1 MRCKPSNAIEVIGM
15 HAAASSD
22 FDSSSDRTMSSTTK
36 SITTITTTT
45 TRRQR
50 ASVLQQCC
58 AKYATQRGCGS
69 SSAQLH
75 FPRAAAAKAQ
85 TQRMESIYR
94 LTAFFTPRCLLL
106 ALLLCFTHA
115 LGLIKLVQATTPSV
129 TSTEAYFNGSAYLR
143 LLTPMPIWDHSAISF
158 RSCRGGEILAQQYN
172 KNSFVITVL
181 SDFLQVS
188 LAGPAVIGPNNR
200 LDVKLPY
207 HLLDNHWHTLQ
218 FKYEYGN
225 LYLYIDRTSL
235 VFANSTYNSQFLT
248 NQDIGNEAAILI
260 LGNSFSGCLQDGPGL
275 LFINGSVQNVVY
287 GPCPLSTGPCGD
299 HDALMLGQD
308 NYCSNNPCM
317 SHGQCTPLNDGYECR
332 CTPRYTG
339 KNCQIDN
346 GSPCARNPCANGGNC
361 TEDVRGDYQCKCTT
375 NYSGRNCETEINVH
389 PACQPN
395 PCLNNGACIVAPGT
409 IKVECE
415 CAKGYAGARCEND
428 VDDCAS
434 QPCLNNG
441 RCLDLVNG
449 FTCDCRDTG
458 FTGQH
463 CQTNIDECEGS
474 PCKHGGRCYDRY
486 GWFICQCPDGWA
498 GETCEE
504 PTNCKTQ
511 QCLNGGTCVNKTIG
525 FYCQCAPGYS
535 GELCQQSPPCPQCPI
550 DSECIGGKCICKPG
564 TTGPIGH
571 CLPIPTTP
579 PPPPTTT
586 TTTATPPPDN
596 LVVANAAKT
605 TAAAAAATTTTTA
618 TAGQLTA
625 TAANITTPTTTAT
638 ATTTTARN
646 TATTTATTTK
656 ITHNPLLSHLA
667 QLKACPPDNCLNGG
681 TCSGSASNFTCL
693 CASGYTGYNCE
704 LPVTDGATNVPLTGS
719 GAVGNSPI
727 SSAINCINGGK
738 CLNGGTCSMNGTHC
752 YCAGGFS
759 GDRCEKAEPCTAL
772 NCQEPMVCQ
781 LNKCVCPE
789 NKICTACSA
798 QPCRNGGVC
807 TDLANGEYTCSCT
820 SGWTGRTCMKDVDE
834 CALDPNICGNGICKN
849 EDGSYKCYCTPGFTG
864 KHCDSDVDECL
875 SHPCQNGATCNNK
888 INAYECVCQPG
899 YTGINCEIDINE
911 CDSNPCTKGSTCND
925 MINNF
930 TCSCI
935 PGMTG
940 RFCENDIDDC
950 ISAPCQYGGHCID
963 ELGGFRCDCT
973 NTGYQGQLCEFNID
987 ECESQPCQNG
997 AACIDDVNDYR
1008 CKCYPGYMGKNC
1020 EIDINECESN
1030 PCLYNGNCLERSNM
1044 TLYALSQTMDLPEF
1058 FSRQFSYQNASG
1070 YECVCVPGIMGKN
1083 CEININECETNP
1095 CGKHGTCND
1104 GIGTYTCD
1112 CDPGFEDRHC
1122 ETNIDEC
1129 DRYQP
1134 CGAHGTCID
1143 EINDYTCDCD
1153 ANYGGKNCS
1162 VPLIGC
1168 LSAPCQNGGNCKPY
1182 LVNET
1187 EHLFNCTCQHGFQG
1201 DICEK
1206 TTTISMVV
1214 SSLITVKTQREEG
1227 YDINLQF
1234 KTTLPNGVLA
1244 FGTSIGHNE
1253 PVSYILELINGRLN
1267 LHSSLL
1273 NKWEGVF
1280 IGSKLNDSNWHKV
1293 FVAINTSH
1301 LVLSANDEQAI
1312 FPVGSYET
1320 ANGSQPS
1327 FPLTYLGGTIPNLK
1341 SYLRHLPHR
1350 PSSFVGCMQDIVVNG
1365 KWIFPEEQG
1374 NEIDTNL
1381 TNIQAGCPRSEQCI
1395 PNPCHSNG
1403 ACTDLWHTFSCT
1415 CQRPHFGHT
1424 CKYNITAATFGHEN
1438 TTHSAVVVETNDS
1451 ARRAIRSILDISM
1464 FIRTRE
1470 PTGQVFYLGSDPKKV
1485 TPKGAKR
1492 FKTKNLFFK
1501 ADTGESYVAAE
1512 LHGGELLVKMQFNGT
1527 PEAYTVG
1534 GNKLD
1539 NGYNHLI
1546 EVVRNQTLVQ
1556 VKLNGTEYF
1565 RKTLSSTGLLD
1576 AQVLYLGGPPVG
1588 VQTQAPT
1595 TAGTDPAAATPEEN
1609 VVNNE
1614 VDEKDYFKGII
1625 QDVKVSN
1632 GSHTMIVELYPL
1644 NEDDLL
1650 LPPSFGVVTIDRT
1663 SVLKGEVTDD
1673 LCRKNPCKHNA
1684 DCRNTW
1690 NDYVCTCPNGY
1701 KGKNCQE
1708 IEFCQ
1713 LVQCP
1718 GNSKCQNLDDGYECL
1733 TNITFKGNEKNP
1745 LAFTYYV
1752 EQMPDEP
1759 KMLVQ
1764 PVIEIAYRTR
1774 AGGTLFFIENGESFF
1789 EIGVNQGQV
1798 TVTWKLSQEAFGDT
1812 KRFTKDTSGPTHMEM
1827 MNEPGWNRIYLRAQG
1842 GKLEGGWKG
1851 WESMVDPSPAFS
1863 ADIDQQAFQELLSS
1877 DTQVYLGGMP
1887 TDSRQARGSSSA
1899 QQGSQFKGCLGE
1911 ARVGDL
1917 LLPYFSNAEMYPRT
1931 ENVSV
1936 QPHSQFRLNSTKP
1949 DEGCVLC
1956 FNTDCKNGGYCSSPS
1971 EQYACTCLPGY
1982 EGEDCATDINECL
1995 NATCENNST
2004 CIDKVADFQC
2014 RCLPGYDGRLC
2025 EHNIDECASQPCHNG
2040 GNCTDL
2046 IAAFHCDCAEEY
2058 AGAQCDFLKQVTC
2071 DNLPCRNGSTCEDGF
2086 NANTNNNFTCICMPD
2101 FEGPYCDVPFCET
2114 TPCQNGGLCIFA
2126 DAYTPLCQCSL
2137 GYTGH
2142 LCEKD
2147 INECDP
2153 NPCLNK
2159 GMCHDLIGA
2168 YQCNCTGTGFEG
2180 NNCDIDIDECASGI
2194 EYCGGLGRCINLQG
2208 SFKCICQD
2216 SFCGVYCNFTDPCK
2230 NGEGSPC
2237 MNGGSCQEA
2246 CGDEA
2251 DYKCTCKAGYEG
2263 KDCTLVMAAKD
2274 EGPSTADIAIIV
2286 IPVLVVLL
2294 LIGAALLGTFL
2305 VMARNKRATRGTYS
2319 PSAQEYCNPRLE
2331 MDNVLKPPPEER
2343 LI

>member
-1 MRCKPSNAIEVIGM
+1 MRLKRKITINAIGM
-15 HAAASSD
+15 HTSSNNNSNSAAPLLGASAMPLS
-22 FDSSSDRTMSSTTK
+22 
-36 SITTITTTT
+36 TTTT
-45 TRRQR
+45 LLTRKVQTESVQQQCGKSVTHQRSSR
-50 ASVLQQCC
+50 ASRAQQQRHQHMTC
-58 AKYATQRGCGS
+58 AV
-69 SSAQLH
+69 
-75 FPRAAAAKAQ
+75 AAAAAQ
-85 TQRMESIYR
+85 TQLAAPSFR
-94 LTAFFTPRCLLL
+94 LTASFTPRCLMLV
-106 ALLLCFTHA
+106 LLLCLSHA
-115 LGLIKLVQATTPSV
+115 LDLIQTVHASPSGV

-181 SDFLQVS
+181 NDFLQVS

-225 LYLYIDRTSL
+225 LYLYIDRTSM

-287 GPCPLSTGPCGD
+287 GPCPLATGPCGD
-299 HDALMLGQD
+299 HDTLVAGQD
-308 NYCSNNPCM
+308 NYCSNDPCM
-317 SHGQCTPLNDGYECR
+317 SHGQCISLNDGYECH
-332 CTPRYTG
+332 CTARYSG
-339 KNCQIDN
+339 KNCQIDS
-346 GSPCARNPCANGGNC
+346 GSPCARSPCSNGGNC
-361 TEDVRGDYQCKCTT
+361 VEDGRGDYQCQCTP
-375 NYSGRNCETEINVH
+375 NYTGKNCEKEINVH
-389 PACQPN
+389 PVCLTN

-409 IKVECE
+409 SKIECE
-415 CAKGYAGARCEND
+415 CAKGYTGARCETD

-441 RCLDLVNG
+441 RCLDLVDG

-458 FTGQH
+458 FTGQI
-463 CQTNIDECEGS
+463 CQTNIDECEGN

-498 GETCEE
+498 GETCEDA
-504 PTNCKTQ
+504 TSCKTQ

-535 GELCQQSPPCPQCPI
+535 GELCQQNPPCPQCPI
-550 DSECIGGKCICKPG
+550 DSECIAGKCVCKPG
-564 TTGPIGH
+564 TTASDINPSLNESNEALSKWECPGEKRKRYI
-571 CLPIPTTP
+571 
-579 PPPPTTT
+579 
-586 TTTATPPPDN
+586 PPDW
-596 LVVANAAKT
+596 LKKKRCE
-605 TAAAAAATTTTTA
+605 
-618 TAGQLTA
+618 L
-625 TAANITTPTTTAT
+625 
-638 ATTTTARN
+638 
-646 TATTTATTTK
+646 K
-656 ITHNPLLSHLA
+656 LS
-667 QLKACPPDNCLNGG
+667 
-681 TCSGSASNFTCL
+681 
-693 CASGYTGYNCE
+693 YNCE
-704 LPVTDGATNVPLTGS
+704 LATTDGPTSVPLTAG
-719 GAVGNSPI
+719 GAGVGGANTI
-727 SSAINCINGGK
+727 GTIVNCLNGGK

-752 YCAGGFS
+752 YCPSGFS
-759 GDRCEKAEPCTAL
+759 GDRCEKAEPCTAV

-789 NKICTACSA
+789 NKICTPCSA
-798 QPCRNGGVC
+798 QPCRNGGLC
-807 TDLANGEYTCSCT
+807 TDLPNGEYTCSCP
-820 SGWTGRTCMKDVDE
+820 SGWTGRTCTKDVDE
-834 CALDPNICGNGICKN
+834 CVLDPNICGNGICKN
-849 EDGSYKCYCTPGFTG
+849 EEGSYKCYCTPGFTG

-899 YTGINCEIDINE
+899 YTGINCEVDINE
-911 CDSNPCTKGSTCND
+911 CDSNPCTKGSTCID

-950 ISAPCQYGGHCID
+950 ISAPCQHGGHCID
-963 ELGGFRCDCT
+963 ELGGFRCDCA
-973 NTGYQGQLCEFNID
+973 NTGYEGQLCELNID
-987 ECESQPCQNG
+987 ECESYPCLNG
-997 AACIDDVNDYR
+997 AACIDDINDYR
-1008 CKCYPGYMGKNC
+1008 CKCYAGYMGKNC
-1020 EIDINECESN
+1020 ETDINECESN
-1030 PCLYNGNCLERSNM
+1030 PCLYNGNCLERSNI
-1044 TLYALSQTMDLPEF
+1044 TLYTLSQTMELPEF
-1058 FSRQFSYQNASG
+1058 FSRPFSYQNASG

-1104 GIGTYTCD
+1104 GIGTYTCE
-1112 CDPGFEDRHC
+1112 CDPGFEGRHC
-1122 ETNIDEC
+1122 DVNIDEC

-1134 CGAHGTCID
+1134 CGTHGTCFD

-1168 LSAPCQNGGNCKPY
+1168 LSAPCQNGGYCKPY

-1201 DICEK
+1201 NICEK

-1365 KWIFPEEQG
+1365 KWIFPDEQG
-1374 NEIDTNL
+1374 TEKDTKL
-1381 TNIQAGCPRSEQCI
+1381 TNIQAGCPRSEQCV

-1438 TTHSAVVVETNDS
+1438 TTHSAVVVETNDA

-1470 PTGQVFYLGSDPKKV
+1470 PTGQVFYLGSDPKKPSV
-1485 TPKGAKR
+1485 
-1492 FKTKNLFFK
+1492 KT
-1501 ADTGESYVAAE
+1501 DIGESYVAAE

-1588 VQTQAPT
+1588 EQTQAPT
-1595 TAGTDPAAATPEEN
+1595 TTGTDTVLVTPEEN
-1609 VVNNE
+1609 TPTNE
-1614 VDEKDYFKGII
+1614 IDEKDYFKGII

-1650 LPPSFGVVTIDRT
+1650 LPPPFGVVTIDRT

-1713 LVQCP
+1713 LVTCP

-1745 LAFTYYV
+1745 LAFTYFV
-1752 EQMPDEP
+1752 EQPPEEP
-1759 KMLVQ
+1759 KMLVK

-1774 AGGTLFFIENGESFF
+1774 AGGTLFYIENGESFF

-1798 TVTWKLSQEAFGDT
+1798 TVTWRLSQEPFGDT
-1812 KRFTKDTSGPTHMEM
+1812 KRFTKDTSDPSYMEM
-1827 MNEPGWNRIYLRAQG
+1827 MNEPGWNRIYLRAQS

-1863 ADIDQQAFQELLSS
+1863 ADIDQLAFQELLSS
-1877 DTQVYLGGMP
+1877 DTPVYLGGMP

-1917 LLPYFSNAEMYPRT
+1917 LLPYFSNAEMYPHT

-1936 QPHSQFRLNSTKP
+1936 QPQSQFRLNSTKP

-1971 EQYACTCLPGY
+1971 EQYACKCLAGY
-1982 EGEDCATDINECL
+1982 EGDDCSIDIDECL
-1995 NATCENNST
+1995 VATCKNNAT

-2014 RCLPGYDGRLC
+2014 RCLPGYDGRFC

-2040 GNCTDL
+2040 GTCTDL
-2046 IAAFHCDCAEEY
+2046 IAAFHCDCTEDY
-2058 AGAQCDFLKQVTC
+2058 AGVQCDLLKQVTC
-2071 DNLPCRNGSTCEDGF
+2071 ENLPCRNGSTCEDGL
-2086 NANTNNNFTCICMPD
+2086 NVNTSNNFTCLCMAG

-2114 TPCQNGGLCIFA
+2114 TPCQNGGLCILSDPF
-2126 DAYTPLCQCSL
+2126 TPLCQCSL
-2137 GYTGH
+2137 GYTGRF
-2142 LCEKD
+2142 CEMD

-2153 NPCLNK
+2153 NPCLNN
-2159 GMCHDLIGA
+2159 GECHDLIGS
-2168 YQCNCTGTGFEG
+2168 YQCNCTNTGFEG

-2194 EYCGGLGRCINLQG
+2194 EYCGGLGRCINLLG

-2216 SFCGVYCNFTDPCK
+2216 NFCGVYCNLTDPCK
-2230 NGEGSPC
+2230 NGRSPC
-2237 MNGGSCQEA
+2237 MNGGTCEEA
-2246 CGDEA
+2246 CGDEV
-2251 DYKCTCKAGYEG
+2251 DYSCNCTAGYEG
-2263 KDCTLVMAAKD
+2263 KDCALVMAAKD

-2286 IPVLVVLL
+2286 IPVVVVLL

>member
-1 MRCKPSNAIEVIGM
+1 MQAVD
-15 HAAASSD
+15 AASS
-22 FDSSSDRTMSSTTK
+22 
-36 SITTITTTT
+36 
-45 TRRQR
+45 
-50 ASVLQQCC
+50 
-58 AKYATQRGCGS
+58 G
-69 SSAQLH
+69 
-75 FPRAAAAKAQ
+75 
-85 TQRMESIYR
+85 
-94 LTAFFTPRCLLL
+94 
-106 ALLLCFTHA
+106 
-115 LGLIKLVQATTPSV
+115 V

-181 SDFLQVS
+181 NDFLQVS

-225 LYLYIDRTSL
+225 LYLYIDRTSM

-299 HDALMLGQD
+299 HDTLLPGQD

-317 SHGQCTPLNDGYECR
+317 SHGQCIPLNDGYECR
-332 CTPRYTG
+332 CTARYTG

-346 GSPCARNPCANGGNC
+346 GSPCARSPCAYGGNC
-361 TEDVRGDYQCKCTT
+361 TEDARGDYQCKCTP
-375 NYSGRNCETEINVH
+375 NYTGRNCETEINVH
-389 PACQPN
+389 PLCQSN
-395 PCLNNGACIVAPGT
+395 PCQNNGACIVAPGT
-409 IKVECE
+409 TKIECE

-458 FTGQH
+458 FTGQI
-463 CQTNIDECEGS
+463 CQTNIDECEGN

-571 CLPIPTTP
+571 CLPIPTTQP
-579 PPPPTTT
+579 PRPP
-586 TTTATPPPDN
+586 
-596 LVVANAAKT
+596 KT
-605 TAAAAAATTTTTA
+605 TAPPKLVANHAATTLTTAPTTAAAPAAAEAAAAATAAASGSTTTA

-625 TAANITTPTTTAT
+625 TAATSATGITTMTTL
-638 ATTTTARN
+638 TTDSKIA
-646 TATTTATTTK
+646 AMAITTK
-656 ITHNPLLSHLA
+656 PTAKTTNSPLITHSA
-667 QLKACPPDNCLNGG
+667 QLKACPPENCLNGG

-704 LPVTDGATNVPLTGS
+704 LPATDGPTSVPLTAGGS
-719 GAVGNSPI
+719 AAGINPI
-727 SSAINCINGGK
+727 GSVVNCINGGK

-759 GDRCEKAEPCTAL
+759 GDRCEKAEPCTAV

-789 NKICTACSA
+789 NKICAACSA

-820 SGWTGRTCMKDVDE
+820 SGWTGRTCTKDVDE

-849 EDGSYKCYCTPGFTG
+849 EEGSYKCYCTPGFTG

-911 CDSNPCTKGSTCND
+911 CDSNPCTAGSTCND

-950 ISAPCQYGGHCID
+950 ISAPCQHGGHCID
-963 ELGGFRCDCT
+963 ELGGFHCDCA
-973 NTGYQGQLCEFNID
+973 NTGYEGQFCELNID
-987 ECESQPCQNG
+987 ECESQPCVNG
-997 AACIDDVNDYR
+997 AACIDDINDYR
-1008 CKCYPGYMGKNC
+1008 CKCHPGYMGKNC

-1030 PCLYNGNCLERSNM
+1030 PCLYNGNCLERSNI
-1044 TLYALSQTMDLPEF
+1044 TLYTLSQKMDLPEF
-1058 FSRQFSYQNASG
+1058 FSRQFAYENASG

-1104 GIGTYTCD
+1104 GIGTYTCE

-1168 LSAPCQNGGNCKPY
+1168 SSAPCQNGGNCKPY

-1374 NEIDTNL
+1374 NETDTKL
-1381 TNIQAGCPRSEQCI
+1381 TNIRAGCPRSEQCI

-1415 CQRPHFGHT
+1415 CQRPHFGNT

-1438 TTHSAVVVETNDS
+1438 TTHSAVFVEANDA

-1470 PTGQVFYLGSDPKKV
+1470 ATGQVFYLGSDPKKIS
-1485 TPKGAKR
+1485 TKGA
-1492 FKTKNLFFK
+1492 T
-1501 ADTGESYVAAE
+1501 DTGESYVAAE

-1576 AQVLYLGGPPVG
+1576 AQVLFLGGPPVG
-1588 VQTQAPT
+1588 EQTQAPT
-1595 TAGTDPAAATPEEN
+1595 TTGTDLTPSAPEEN
-1609 VVNNE
+1609 VINNE
-1614 VDEKDYFKGII
+1614 IDEKDYFKGII

-1644 NEDDLL
+1644 NVDEP
-1650 LPPSFGVVTIDRT
+1650 LPPPFGVVTIDRT
-1663 SVLKGEVTDD
+1663 SVLQGEVTDD

-1713 LVQCP
+1713 LVTCP

-1733 TNITFKGNEKNP
+1733 TNITFRGNEKNP
-1745 LAFTYYV
+1745 LAFTYFV
-1752 EQMPDEP
+1752 EQLPDEP
-1759 KMLVQ
+1759 KMLVK

-1774 AGGTLFFIENGESFF
+1774 TGGTLFFIENGEIFF

-1798 TVTWKLSQEAFGDT
+1798 TVTWKLSPEAFGDT
-1812 KRFTKDTSGPTHMEM
+1812 KRFTKDTSDPSYVDA
-1827 MNEPGWNRIYLRAQG
+1827 NEPGWNRIYLRAQG

-1863 ADIDQQAFQELLSS
+1863 ADIEQQAFQELLSS
-1877 DTQVYLGGMP
+1877 DTQIYLGGMP
-1887 TDSRQARGSSSA
+1887 TDSRQARGSTSA

-1936 QPHSQFRLNSTKP
+1936 QPHSQFHLNSSKP

-1956 FNTDCKNGGYCSSPS
+1956 FNTDCRNGGYCSSPS

-1982 EGEDCATDINECL
+1982 EGEDCGTDINECL

-2014 RCLPGYDGRLC
+2014 RCLPGYDGRYC

-2046 IAAFHCDCAEEY
+2046 IAAFHCDCTEDY
-2058 AGAQCDFLKQVTC
+2058 AGVQCDMLKQVTC
-2071 DNLPCRNGSTCEDGF
+2071 ENLPCRNGSTCEDGF
-2086 NANTNNNFTCICMPD
+2086 NATTNNNFTCHCMTG

-2114 TPCQNGGLCIFA
+2114 TPCQNGGLCILV

-2137 GYTGH
+2137 GYTGR
-2142 LCEKD
+2142 LCEKE
-2147 INECDP
+2147 INECLP
-2153 NPCLNK
+2153 NPCLNN
-2159 GMCHDLIGA
+2159 GDCHDLIGG
-2168 YQCNCTGTGFEG
+2168 YECNCTNTGFEG
-2180 NNCDIDIDECASGI
+2180 NNCDIDIDECTSDM
-2194 EYCGGLGRCINLQG
+2194 EYCGGLGRCINMPG

-2216 SFCGVYCNFTDPCK
+2216 SFCGAYCNLTDPCK
-2230 NGEGSPC
+2230 NGIGSPC
-2237 MNGGSCQEA
+2237 MNGGTCSES

-2251 DYKCTCKAGYEG
+2251 DYICTCKAGYEG
-2263 KDCTLVMAAKD
+2263 KDCTVVMAAKD
-2274 EGPSTADIAIIV
+2274 DGPSTADIAIIV
-2286 IPVLVVLL
+2286 IPVIVVLL

>member
-1 MRCKPSNAIEVIGM
+1 MKTKNTKKVIGM
-15 HAAASSD
+15 QSSNNKIAALQGASAV
-22 FDSSSDRTMSSTTK
+22 
-36 SITTITTTT
+36 ITTTAT
-45 TRRQR
+45 TMTTKTFQTE
-50 ASVLQQCC
+50 SVQKQYNNKSGKHQL
-58 AKYATQRGCGS
+58 RS
-69 SSAQLH
+69 SR
-75 FPRAAAAKAQ
+75 RAAAAPSTMAIA
-85 TQRMESIYR
+85 SLFH
-94 LTAFFTPRCLLL
+94 LTASLTPRWL
-106 ALLLCFTHA
+106 ALIVLLYLTHA
-115 LGLIKLVQATTPSV
+115 SAHAGSSSV

-181 SDFLQVS
+181 NDFLQVS

-225 LYLYIDRTSL
+225 LYLYIDRTSM
-235 VFANSTYNSQFLT
+235 VFANATYNSQFLT

-275 LFINGSVQNVVY
+275 HFINGSVQNVVY
-287 GPCPLSTGPCGD
+287 GPCPLSTGPCGE
-299 HDALMLGQD
+299 HDTLVHAHD
-308 NYCSNNPCM
+308 NYCSNEPCM
-317 SHGQCTPLNDGYECR
+317 SHGQCISLNDGYECR
-332 CTPRYTG
+332 CTPRYSG

-346 GSPCARNPCANGGNC
+346 GSPCARNPCTNGANC
-361 TEDVRGDYQCKCTT
+361 IEDGRGDYQCQCAPNFT
-375 NYSGRNCETEINVH
+375 GRNCETEINVH
-389 PACQPN
+389 PVCQAN

-409 IKVECE
+409 TKIECE
-415 CAKGYAGARCEND
+415 CAKGYAGARCEID
-428 VDDCAS
+428 IDDCAS
-434 QPCLNNG
+434 QPCQNNG

-458 FTGQH
+458 FTGQI
-463 CQTNIDECEGS
+463 CQTNIDECDGS

-498 GETCEE
+498 GETCEDA
-504 PTNCKTQ
+504 TNCKTQ

-535 GELCQQSPPCPQCPI
+535 GELCQQNPPCPQCPI
-550 DSECIGGKCICKPG
+550 DSECIAGKCVCKPG

-579 PPPPTTT
+579 SSTLVISSPTT
-586 TTTATPPPDN
+586 
-596 LVVANAAKT
+596 K
-605 TAAAAAATTTTTA
+605 ATTTTTA
-618 TAGQLTA
+618 AVQM
-625 TAANITTPTTTAT
+625 T
-638 ATTTTARN
+638 ATTTTN
-646 TATTTATTTK
+646 
-656 ITHNPLLSHLA
+656 NPLLLPNSIQQQPRSA
-667 QLKACPPDNCLNGG
+667 QLFACPPENCLNGG

-693 CASGYTGYNCE
+693 CASGYKGYNCE
-704 LPVTDGATNVPLTGS
+704 LPTTDGPTSVPLTGI
-719 GAVGNSPI
+719 GGANDAVGSTIPT
-727 SSAINCINGGK
+727 AINCLNGGK

-752 YCAGGFS
+752 YCPTGYS
-759 GDRCEKAEPCTAL
+759 GDRCEKAEPCTAA
-772 NCQEPMVCQ
+772 NCQDPMVCQ
-781 LNKCVCPE
+781 LNKCICPD
-789 NKICTACSA
+789 NKVCTACSA
-798 QPCRNGGVC
+798 QPCRNAGVC
-807 TDLANGEYTCSCT
+807 TDLPNGEYTCTCP
-820 SGWTGRTCMKDVDE
+820 SGWTGRTCTKDVDE

-849 EDGSYKCYCTPGFTG
+849 EEGSYKCYCTPGFTG

-888 INAYECVCQPG
+888 INAYECVCVPG

-911 CDSNPCTKGSTCND
+911 CDSNPCTKGSTCID

-940 RFCENDIDDC
+940 RLCENDIDDC
-950 ISAPCQYGGHCID
+950 ISAPCQHNGHCID

-973 NTGYQGQLCEFNID
+973 NTGFEGQLCELNID
-987 ECESQPCQNG
+987 ECDSHPCQNG
-997 AACIDDVNDYR
+997 AFCIDEINDYR
-1008 CKCYPGYMGKNC
+1008 CKCYPGYTGKNC
-1020 EIDINECESN
+1020 ETDVNECDSN
-1030 PCLYNGNCLERSNM
+1030 PCMYNGYCYQRSNM
-1044 TLYALSQTMDLPEF
+1044 TLYQFSQTQDIPEF
-1058 FSRQFSYQNASG
+1058 FNRPFSYENASG

-1104 GIGTYTCD
+1104 GIGNYTCE
-1112 CDPGFEDRHC
+1112 CDPGFEGRHC
-1122 ETNIDEC
+1122 DVNIDEC
-1129 DRYQP
+1129 ERYQP
-1134 CGAHGTCID
+1134 CGAHGTCFD

-1162 VPLIGC
+1162 VQLIGC
-1168 LSAPCQNGGNCKPY
+1168 LNMPCQNGGYCKPY

-1187 EHLFNCTCQHGFQG
+1187 EHLFNCSCQHGFQG

-1280 IGSKLNDSNWHKV
+1280 IGSKLNDSSWHKV

-1374 NEIDTNL
+1374 LEKDTKL
-1381 TNIQAGCPRSEQCI
+1381 TNIQAGCPRTEQCT

-1438 TTHSAVVVETNDS
+1438 TTHSAVVVETNDA

-1470 PTGQVFYLGSDPKKV
+1470 PTGQVFYLGSDPKKI
-1485 TPKGAKR
+1485 TPKG
-1492 FKTKNLFFK
+1492 TP
-1501 ADTGESYVAAE
+1501 DTGESYVAAE
-1512 LHGGELLVKMQFNGT
+1512 LHGGELLVKMQFNAT

-1588 VQTQAPT
+1588 EQTQAPT
-1595 TAGTDPAAATPEEN
+1595 IAGTDPTLATAEETALT
-1609 VVNNE
+1609 NE
-1614 VDEKDYFKGII
+1614 MEAKEYFKGII

-1650 LPPSFGVVTIDRT
+1650 LPPPFGVVTIDRN

-1713 LVQCP
+1713 LVTCP
-1718 GNSKCQNLDDGYECL
+1718 GNSNCQNLDDGYECL
-1733 TNITFKGNEKNP
+1733 ANITFKGNEKNP
-1745 LAFTYYV
+1745 LAFTYYG
-1752 EQMPDEP
+1752 EILPEEP
-1759 KMLVQ
+1759 KGFVK
-1764 PVIEIAYRTR
+1764 PVIEITYRTR
-1774 AGGTLFFIENGESFF
+1774 AGGTLFYVENGESFF

-1798 TVTWKLSQEAFGDT
+1798 TVTWKLSQEQFGDT
-1812 KRFTKDTSGPTHMEM
+1812 KRFTKDTSDTSHTES
-1827 MNEPGWNRIYLRAQG
+1827 MNQPDWNHIYLRAQN

-1863 ADIDQQAFQELLSS
+1863 ADIDQLGVQELFSS

-1887 TDSRQARGSSSA
+1887 TDSRQARGSSSS

-1911 ARVGDL
+1911 ARVGGL
-1917 LLPYFSNAEMYPRT
+1917 LLPYFSNAEMYPHT

-1936 QPHSQFRLNSTKP
+1936 QPHAQFRLNSSKP
-1949 DEGCVLC
+1949 AEGCILC
-1956 FNTDCKNGGYCSSPS
+1956 FDADCKNDGYCGSPT
-1971 EQYACTCLPGY
+1971 EQYACKCQAGY
-1982 EGEDCATDINECL
+1982 EGDDCSINIDECL
-1995 NATCENNST
+1995 TATCQNGAS
-2004 CIDKVADFQC
+2004 CIDKVADFLC
-2014 RCLPGYDGRLC
+2014 RCLPGYDGRFC

-2040 GNCTDL
+2040 GTCTDL
-2046 IAAFHCDCAEEY
+2046 IAAFQCDCTEDY
-2058 AGAQCDFLKQVTC
+2058 AGAQCDLLKQVTC
-2071 DNLPCRNGSTCEDGF
+2071 ENLPCRNGSTCEDGL
-2086 NANTNNNFTCICMPD
+2086 NSLTNNNFTCLCMPG
-2101 FEGPYCDVPFCET
+2101 FEGPFCDVPFCET
-2114 TPCQNGGLCIFA
+2114 TACQNGGLCILSDPF
-2126 DAYTPLCQCSL
+2126 TPLCQCSM
-2137 GYTGH
+2137 GYTGRY
-2142 LCEKD
+2142 CEVD

-2153 NPCLNK
+2153 NPCFNN
-2159 GMCHDLIGA
+2159 GECHDLIGA
-2168 YQCNCTGTGFEG
+2168 YHCNCTNTGYEG
-2180 NNCDIDIDECASGI
+2180 NNCDIDIDECTLGI
-2194 EYCGGLGRCINLQG
+2194 EYCGGLGRCINLPG

-2216 SFCGVYCNFTDPCK
+2216 AFCGVYCNFTDPCK
-2230 NGEGSPC
+2230 SGQSPC
-2237 MNGGSCQEA
+2237 MNSGICVES

-2251 DYKCTCKAGYEG
+2251 DYTCNCTLGYEG
-2263 KDCTLVMAAKD
+2263 KNCDLVMTAKD

-2286 IPVLVVLL
+2286 IPVVVVLL

>member
-1 MRCKPSNAIEVIGM
+1 MRI
-15 HAAASSD
+15 SS
-22 FDSSSDRTMSSTTK
+22 
-36 SITTITTTT
+36 
-45 TRRQR
+45 
-50 ASVLQQCC
+50 
-58 AKYATQRGCGS
+58 GS
-69 SSAQLH
+69 SSGRGSWTSLQGAS
-75 FPRAAAAKAQ
+75 AAKTLSATTMIMTTRKGQSESAQQQRRKSVTHQRSRRTTQQPRLSFAAAQ
-85 TQRMESIYR
+85 TQRVAPLFR
-94 LTAFFTPRCLLL
+94 LTTSFTPRCLLL
-106 ALLLCFTHA
+106 ALLLGVTYA
-115 LGLIKLVQATTPSV
+115 LGLVHTVHASSPGV

-181 SDFLQVS
+181 NDFLQVS

-225 LYLYIDRTSL
+225 LYLYIDHTSM

-287 GPCPLSTGPCGD
+287 GSCPLATGPCGD
-299 HDALMLGQD
+299 HDTLMPGQD
-308 NYCSNNPCM
+308 NYCSNDPCM
-317 SHGQCTPLNDGYECR
+317 SHGQCISLNDGYECR
-332 CTPRYTG
+332 CTPRYSG

-346 GSPCARNPCANGGNC
+346 GSPCARNPCSNGGSC
-361 TEDVRGDYQCKCTT
+361 VEDARGDYLCQCAP
-375 NYSGRNCETEINVH
+375 NYTGRSCEKEMNVH
-389 PACQPN
+389 PICLSN
-395 PCLNNGACIVAPGT
+395 PCLNNGACIVAPGST
-409 IKVECE
+409 KIECE
-415 CAKGYAGARCEND
+415 CAKGYAGARCEID

-458 FTGQH
+458 FTGQV

-486 GWFICQCPDGWA
+486 GGFICQCPDGWA
-498 GETCEE
+498 GETCEDA
-504 PTNCKTQ
+504 TSCKTQ

-550 DSECIGGKCICKPG
+550 DSECIAGKCVCKPG
-564 TTGPIGH
+564 TTG
-571 CLPIPTTP
+571 
-579 PPPPTTT
+579 
-586 TTTATPPPDN
+586 
-596 LVVANAAKT
+596 
-605 TAAAAAATTTTTA
+605 
-618 TAGQLTA
+618 
-625 TAANITTPTTTAT
+625 
-638 ATTTTARN
+638 
-646 TATTTATTTK
+646 
-656 ITHNPLLSHLA
+656 
-667 QLKACPPDNCLNGG
+667 
-681 TCSGSASNFTCL
+681 
-693 CASGYTGYNCE
+693 YNCE
-704 LPVTDGATNVPLTGS
+704 LLATDGPTSMPSTGS
-719 GAVGNSPI
+719 GTINTVGPLV
-727 SSAINCINGGK
+727 NCLNGGK

-752 YCAGGFS
+752 YCASGFS
-759 GDRCEKAEPCTAL
+759 GERCEKAEPCTAT

-789 NKICTACSA
+789 NKVCTPCSA

-807 TDLANGEYTCSCT
+807 ADGPNGEYTCSCT
-820 SGWTGRTCMKDVDE
+820 SGWTGRTCTKDVDE

-849 EDGSYKCYCTPGFTG
+849 EEGSYKCYCTPGFTG

-899 YTGINCEIDINE
+899 YTGINCEVDINE
-911 CDSNPCTKGSTCND
+911 CDSNPCTKGSTCID

-950 ISAPCQYGGHCID
+950 ISAPCQHGGHCID
-963 ELGGFRCDCT
+963 ELGGFRCDCA
-973 NTGYQGQLCEFNID
+973 NTGYEGQLCELNID
-987 ECESQPCQNG
+987 ECESQPCLNG
-997 AACIDDVNDYR
+997 AACIDDINDYR
-1008 CKCYPGYMGKNC
+1008 CKCYPGYTGKNC
-1020 EIDINECESN
+1020 ETDINECESN

-1044 TLYALSQTMDLPEF
+1044 TLYGLSKTMDGLPEF
-1058 FSRQFSYQNASG
+1058 FNRPFSYLNASG

-1104 GIGTYTCD
+1104 GIGTYTCE
-1112 CDPGFEDRHC
+1112 CDPGFEGRHC
-1122 ETNIDEC
+1122 DVNIDEC

-1134 CGAHGTCID
+1134 CGAHGTCFD

-1168 LSAPCQNGGNCKPY
+1168 SSAPCQNGGYCKPY

-1374 NEIDTNL
+1374 TEKDTKL
-1381 TNIQAGCPRSEQCI
+1381 TNIQAGCPRNEQCV

-1438 TTHSAVVVETNDS
+1438 TTHSAVIVETNEA

-1470 PTGQVFYLGSDPKKV
+1470 PTGQVFYLGSDPKKSAS
-1485 TPKGAKR
+1485 KG
-1492 FKTKNLFFK
+1492 TS
-1501 ADTGESYVAAE
+1501 DTGESFVAAE

-1539 NGYNHLI
+1539 NGHNHLI

-1576 AQVLYLGGPPVG
+1576 AQVLYLGGPPDDEPI
-1588 VQTQAPT
+1588 QTPT
-1595 TAGTDPAAATPEEN
+1595 TTDTDTAMSVPEEITRN
-1609 VVNNE
+1609 KE
-1614 VDEKDYFKGII
+1614 IDEKAYFKGII

-1650 LPPSFGVVTIDRT
+1650 LPPPFGVVTIDRS

-1690 NDYVCTCPNGY
+1690 NDYVCSCPNGY

-1713 LVQCP
+1713 LVTCP
-1718 GNSKCQNLDDGYECL
+1718 GSSICQNLDDGYECL

-1745 LAFTYYV
+1745 LAFTYFV
-1752 EQMPDEP
+1752 EQPPEEP
-1759 KMLVQ
+1759 KMLVK

-1774 AGGTLFFIENGESFF
+1774 AGGTLFYVEYGESFF

-1798 TVTWKLSQEAFGDT
+1798 TVTWKLSQEPFGDT
-1812 KRFTKDTSGPTHMEM
+1812 KRFTKDTADPSHMEL
-1827 MNEPGWNRIYLRAQG
+1827 MNEPGWNRIYLRVQG

-1851 WESMVDPSPAFS
+1851 WEGMVDPSPAFS
-1863 ADIDQQAFQELLSS
+1863 ADIDQLAFQELLSS

-1936 QPHSQFRLNSTKP
+1936 QPQSQFRLNSSKP

-1971 EQYACTCLPGY
+1971 EQYACKCLAGY
-1982 EGEDCATDINECL
+1982 EGDDCSIDIDECL
-1995 NATCENNST
+1995 TATCENNAT
-2004 CIDKVADFQC
+2004 CIDRVADFQC
-2014 RCLPGYDGRLC
+2014 RCLPGYDGRFC

-2040 GNCTDL
+2040 GTCTDL
-2046 IAAFHCDCAEEY
+2046 IAAFHCECTDDY
-2058 AGAQCDFLKQVTC
+2058 AGTQCDLLKQVTC
-2071 DNLPCRNGSTCEDGF
+2071 ENLPCRNGSTCKDGF
-2086 NANTNNNFTCICMPD
+2086 NAITSNNFTCVCMAG

-2114 TPCQNGGLCIFA
+2114 TPCQNGGLCILA
-2126 DAYTPLCQCSL
+2126 DPFTPLCQCSL
-2137 GYTGH
+2137 GYTGR
-2142 LCEKD
+2142 LCEED
-2147 INECDP
+2147 INECEP
-2153 NPCLNK
+2153 NPCLNN
-2159 GMCHDLIGA
+2159 GECHDLIGG
-2168 YQCNCTGTGFEG
+2168 YLCNCTNTGFEG
-2180 NNCDIDIDECASGI
+2180 INCDIDIDECALDI
-2194 EYCGGLGRCINLQG
+2194 EYCGGLGRCINLLG

-2216 SFCGVYCNFTDPCK
+2216 NFCGAYCNLTDPCK
-2230 NGEGSPC
+2230 NGNSPC
-2237 MNGGSCQEA
+2237 MNGGTCEEE
-2246 CGDEA
+2246 CGDEV
-2251 DYKCTCKAGYEG
+2251 DYTCNCTTGYEG
-2263 KDCTLVMAAKD
+2263 KDCALVMAAKD
-2274 EGPSTADIAIIV
+2274 DGPSTADIAIIV
-2286 IPVLVVLL
+2286 IPVVVVLL

>member
-1 MRCKPSNAIEVIGM
+1 MRLKRKITINAIGM
-15 HAAASSD
+15 HTSSNNNSNSAAPLLGASAMPLS
-22 FDSSSDRTMSSTTK
+22 
-36 SITTITTTT
+36 TTTT
-45 TRRQR
+45 LLTRKVQTESVQQQCGKSVTHQRSSR
-50 ASVLQQCC
+50 ASRAQQQRHQHMTC
-58 AKYATQRGCGS
+58 AV
-69 SSAQLH
+69 
-75 FPRAAAAKAQ
+75 AAAAAQ
-85 TQRMESIYR
+85 TQLAAPSFR
-94 LTAFFTPRCLLL
+94 LTASFTPRCLMLV
-106 ALLLCFTHA
+106 LLLCLSHA
-115 LGLIKLVQATTPSV
+115 LDLIQTVHASPSGV

-181 SDFLQVS
+181 NDFLQVS

-225 LYLYIDRTSL
+225 LYLYIDRTSM

-287 GPCPLSTGPCGD
+287 GPCPLATGPCGD
-299 HDALMLGQD
+299 HDTLVAGQD
-308 NYCSNNPCM
+308 NYCSNDPCM
-317 SHGQCTPLNDGYECR
+317 SHGQCISLNDGYECH
-332 CTPRYTG
+332 CTARYSG
-339 KNCQIDN
+339 KNCQIDS
-346 GSPCARNPCANGGNC
+346 GSPCARSPCSNGGNC
-361 TEDVRGDYQCKCTT
+361 VEDGRGDYQCQCTP
-375 NYSGRNCETEINVH
+375 NYTGKNCEKEINVH
-389 PACQPN
+389 PVCLTN

-409 IKVECE
+409 SKIECE
-415 CAKGYAGARCEND
+415 CAKGYTGARCETD

-441 RCLDLVNG
+441 RCLDLVDG

-458 FTGQH
+458 FTGQI
-463 CQTNIDECEGS
+463 CQTNIDECEGN

-498 GETCEE
+498 GETCEDA
-504 PTNCKTQ
+504 TSCKTQ

-535 GELCQQSPPCPQCPI
+535 GELCQQNPPCPQCPI
-550 DSECIGGKCICKPG
+550 DSECIAGKCVCKPG
-564 TTGPIGH
+564 TTG
-571 CLPIPTTP
+571 
-579 PPPPTTT
+579 
-586 TTTATPPPDN
+586 
-596 LVVANAAKT
+596 
-605 TAAAAAATTTTTA
+605 
-618 TAGQLTA
+618 
-625 TAANITTPTTTAT
+625 
-638 ATTTTARN
+638 
-646 TATTTATTTK
+646 
-656 ITHNPLLSHLA
+656 
-667 QLKACPPDNCLNGG
+667 
-681 TCSGSASNFTCL
+681 
-693 CASGYTGYNCE
+693 YNCE
-704 LPVTDGATNVPLTGS
+704 LATTDGPTSVPLTAG
-719 GAVGNSPI
+719 GAGVGGANTI
-727 SSAINCINGGK
+727 GTIVNCLNGGK

-752 YCAGGFS
+752 YCPSGFS
-759 GDRCEKAEPCTAL
+759 GDRCEKAEPCTAV

-789 NKICTACSA
+789 NKICTPCSA
-798 QPCRNGGVC
+798 QPCRNGGLC
-807 TDLANGEYTCSCT
+807 TDLPNGEYTCSCP
-820 SGWTGRTCMKDVDE
+820 SGWTGRTCTKDVDE
-834 CALDPNICGNGICKN
+834 CVLDPNICGNGICKN
-849 EDGSYKCYCTPGFTG
+849 EEGSYKCYCTPGFTG

-888 INAYECVCQPG
+888 LFFFKYGKHRILRQINAYECVCQPG
-899 YTGINCEIDINE
+899 YTGINCEVDINE
-911 CDSNPCTKGSTCND
+911 CDSNPCTKGSTCID

-950 ISAPCQYGGHCID
+950 ISAPCQHGGHCID
-963 ELGGFRCDCT
+963 ELGGFRCDCA
-973 NTGYQGQLCEFNID
+973 NTGYEGQLCELNID
-987 ECESQPCQNG
+987 ECESYPCLNG
-997 AACIDDVNDYR
+997 AACIDDINDYR
-1008 CKCYPGYMGKNC
+1008 CKCYAGYMGKNC
-1020 EIDINECESN
+1020 ETDINECESN
-1030 PCLYNGNCLERSNM
+1030 PCLYNGNCLERSNI
-1044 TLYALSQTMDLPEF
+1044 TLYTLSQTMELPEF
-1058 FSRQFSYQNASG
+1058 FSRPFSYQNASG

-1104 GIGTYTCD
+1104 GIGTYTCE
-1112 CDPGFEDRHC
+1112 CDPGFEGRHC
-1122 ETNIDEC
+1122 DVNIDEC

-1134 CGAHGTCID
+1134 CGTHGTCFD

-1168 LSAPCQNGGNCKPY
+1168 LSAPCQNGGYCKPY

-1201 DICEK
+1201 NICEK

-1365 KWIFPEEQG
+1365 KWIFPDEQG
-1374 NEIDTNL
+1374 TEKDTKL
-1381 TNIQAGCPRSEQCI
+1381 TNIQAGCPRSEQCV

-1438 TTHSAVVVETNDS
+1438 TTHSAVVVETNDA

-1470 PTGQVFYLGSDPKKV
+1470 PTGQVFYLGSDPKKPSV
-1485 TPKGAKR
+1485 
-1492 FKTKNLFFK
+1492 KT
-1501 ADTGESYVAAE
+1501 DIGESYVAAE

-1588 VQTQAPT
+1588 EQTQAPT
-1595 TAGTDPAAATPEEN
+1595 TTGTDTVLVTPEEN
-1609 VVNNE
+1609 TPTNE
-1614 VDEKDYFKGII
+1614 IDEKDYFKGII

-1650 LPPSFGVVTIDRT
+1650 LPPPFGVVTIDRT

-1713 LVQCP
+1713 LVTCP

-1745 LAFTYYV
+1745 LAFTYFV
-1752 EQMPDEP
+1752 EQPPEEP
-1759 KMLVQ
+1759 KMLVK

-1774 AGGTLFFIENGESFF
+1774 AGGTLFYIENGESFF

-1798 TVTWKLSQEAFGDT
+1798 TVTWRLSQEPFGDT
-1812 KRFTKDTSGPTHMEM
+1812 KRFTKDTSDPSYMEM
-1827 MNEPGWNRIYLRAQG
+1827 MNEPGWNRIYLRAQS

-1863 ADIDQQAFQELLSS
+1863 ADIDQLAFQELLSS
-1877 DTQVYLGGMP
+1877 DTPVYLGGMP

-1917 LLPYFSNAEMYPRT
+1917 LLPYFSNAEMYPHT

-1936 QPHSQFRLNSTKP
+1936 QPQSQFRLNSTKP

-1971 EQYACTCLPGY
+1971 EQYACKCLAGY
-1982 EGEDCATDINECL
+1982 EGDDCSIDIDECL
-1995 NATCENNST
+1995 VATCKNNAT

-2014 RCLPGYDGRLC
+2014 RCLPGYDGRFC

-2040 GNCTDL
+2040 GTCTDL
-2046 IAAFHCDCAEEY
+2046 IAAFHCDCTEDY
-2058 AGAQCDFLKQVTC
+2058 AGVQCDLLKQVTC
-2071 DNLPCRNGSTCEDGF
+2071 ENLPCRNGSTCEDGL
-2086 NANTNNNFTCICMPD
+2086 NVNTSNNFTCLCMAG

-2114 TPCQNGGLCIFA
+2114 TPCQNGGLCILSDPF
-2126 DAYTPLCQCSL
+2126 TPLCQCSL
-2137 GYTGH
+2137 GYTGRF
-2142 LCEKD
+2142 CEMD

-2153 NPCLNK
+2153 NPCLNN
-2159 GMCHDLIGA
+2159 GECHDLIGS
-2168 YQCNCTGTGFEG
+2168 YQCNCTNTGFEG

-2194 EYCGGLGRCINLQG
+2194 EYCGGLGRCINLLG

-2216 SFCGVYCNFTDPCK
+2216 NFCGVYCNLTDPCK
-2230 NGEGSPC
+2230 NGRSPC
-2237 MNGGSCQEA
+2237 MNGGTCEEA
-2246 CGDEA
+2246 CGDEV
-2251 DYKCTCKAGYEG
+2251 DYSCNCTAGYEG
-2263 KDCTLVMAAKD
+2263 KDCALVMAAKD

-2286 IPVLVVLL
+2286 IPVVVVLL